1 MVDGVLFYLL
11 LFILNE
17 FFFQTV
23 SLTFICLV
31 KQRSPSSVH
40 AKTHTLLHT
49 HTCPHTS
56 LRADTHTYV
65 CIHACIYALCV
76 CMYLCTYIDKYTIYW

>member
-40 AKTHTLLHT
+40 AKTHILLYTHTHARIQACAHT
-49 HTCPHTS
+49 HTHMY
-56 LRADTHTYV
+56 AFMHVFMHYAY
-65 CIHACIYALCV
+65 ACICV
-76 CMYLCTYIDKYTIYW
+76 HT